1 METVVE
7 KVEIPEGTDATLA
20 EYVTSLEELVV
31 DAADTIEKL
40 ESEVSKKKN
49 KKEMDADMEEEEPE
63 EEEEE
68 IENNYGKKKMKM
80 SKSEPEDDILKS
92 APVEIQN
99 IVKQARTEAAA
110 AQAAANEAN
119 EIAKS
124 ERDTR
129 LNQEYLAKAESLN
142 QLPLEVTEMA
152 QLLKSISESSPEQ
165 YAVLENVLTAVN
177 ASLSQ
182 SDLFSEIG
190 KSASEV
196 GTAFDKI
203 KAMAEERITK
213 SESPLTM
220 ASAISSIA
228 SENPS
233 LYLNYQEEMRG
244 A

>member
-1 METVVE
+1 METVLE
-7 KVEIPEGTDATLA
+7 KVEIPEGTDAALA
-20 EYVTSLEELVV
+20 EYITNLEGLVV
-31 DAADTIEKL
+31 DAADAIEKL
-40 ESEVSKKKN
+40 EGEVSKTKHN
-49 KKEMDADMEEEEPE
+49 KEMGADE

-68 IENNYGKKKMKM
+68 IENNYGKKKMKVN
-80 SKSEPEDDILKS
+80 KSEPEDDILKS

-110 AQAAANEAN
+110 AQTAADEAN